1 MKTLVLLFALTVGL
15 VTVTG
20 CHWNHRNHHRNFAGF
35 VSR

>member
-20 CHWNHRNHHRNFAGF
+20 CHWNRHHHHRNFAGF
-35 VSR
+35 VWR